1 MATKK
6 QQNIST
12 DKIQLLELFG
22 GVGAPRRSLEEA
34 GFDIKSLDYVEILPY
49 AVMAY
54 NSIFDINYHP
64 QDITCWN
71 MRCDILVH
79 GSPCQDFS
87 KNGLNNI
94 NTGRSILYERTLEIV
109 DHELVERP
117 KIILWENVP
126 NLISNGSKVKHKVHH
141 DHYLQEM
148 DKMGYNS
155 YFAILNAAGY
165 GIPQARERL
174 YTVSIRKDVDKGFT
188 FPQPFPLQKSVKDY
202 LDPMVKADDYPLSEA
217 EKNIFFRLPNGDLAV
232 REATKQVYKEVYDG
246 DIINLEFPNS
256 KTRRGRVGRGVAKTL
271 TTHPRQAIYINGELR
286 MLTAK
291 EHLRLMGFT
300 DKDYNLM
307 RKNGIT
313 NQQISSLAGNS
324 ICVPVLREIFL
335 ELHNEGVI

>member
-54 NSIFDINYHP
+54 NSIFDINYYP

-217 EKNIFFRLPNGDLAV
+217 EKNIFFPTSKRGFSCK
-232 REATKQVYKEVYDG
+232 RGYK
-246 DIINLEFPNS
+246 
-256 KTRRGRVGRGVAKTL
+256 T
-271 TTHPRQAIYINGELR
+271 
-286 MLTAK
+286 
-291 EHLRLMGFT
+291 
-300 DKDYNLM
+300 
-307 RKNGIT
+307 GI
-313 NQQISSLAGNS
+313 
-324 ICVPVLREIFL
+324 
-335 ELHNEGVI
+335 

>member
-188 FPQPFPLQKSVKDY
+188 FPQPFLLQKSVKDY

-232 REATKQVYKEVYDG
+232 REATKQGYKEVYDG

-256 KTRRGRVGRGVAKTL
+256 KTRRGRVDRGIAKTL

-291 EHLRLMGFT
+291 EHLRLMGF
-300 DKDYNLM
+300 Y
-307 RKNGIT
+307 
-313 NQQISSLAGNS
+313 
-324 ICVPVLREIFL
+324 C
-335 ELHNEGVI
+335 

>member
-94 NTGRSILYERTLEIV
+94 NTGRSILYERTLV
-109 DHELVERP
+109 Y
-117 KIILWENVP
+117 
-126 NLISNGSKVKHKVHH
+126 HH
-141 DHYLQEM
+141 
-148 DKMGYNS
+148 
-155 YFAILNAAGY
+155 I
-165 GIPQARERL
+165 
-174 YTVSIRKDVDKGFT
+174 
-188 FPQPFPLQKSVKDY
+188 
-202 LDPMVKADDYPLSEA
+202 
-217 EKNIFFRLPNGDLAV
+217 
-232 REATKQVYKEVYDG
+232 
-246 DIINLEFPNS
+246 
-256 KTRRGRVGRGVAKTL
+256 
-271 TTHPRQAIYINGELR
+271 
-286 MLTAK
+286 
-291 EHLRLMGFT
+291 
-300 DKDYNLM
+300 
-307 RKNGIT
+307 
-313 NQQISSLAGNS
+313 
-324 ICVPVLREIFL
+324 
-335 ELHNEGVI
+335 